1 MPSLGTTA
9 TEAGGKRVDDG
20 GHEAA
25 SAIGARR
32 KAQHGISHACFEL
45 RWCIVAVAVPR
56 RR

>member
-1 MPSLGTTA
+1 MMVVMSGLQALVG
-9 TEAGGKRVDDG
+9 DDD
-20 GHEAA
+20 EAA